1 MLDKIWMK
9 FSTKDLPRTR
19 GLLIISVLTLVL
31 GAIIAY
37 VSNVVLIEAQQS
49 KITAD
54 REWSEAHR
62 KLERTKSEKEDLQG
76 YYHQYQNLVEQ
87 NVIGQERRL
96 DWIEAI
102 EKIRNKLNIFSVKY
116 KLEPQE
122 TLNFETVT
130 TSNSF
135 DLHRS
140 NMTLDFS
147 LLHEGQLLN
156 FLDTLSKEAKGMYL
170 LESCTLTRNDFV
182 RQLRFIPN
190 LQAKCTLGWITLNE
204 KIVDGT

>member
-1 MLDKIWMK
+1 MK

-37 VSNVVLIEAQQS
+37 VSNGVLIEAQQS
-49 KITAD
+49 KIIAD

-190 LQAKCTLGWITLNE
+190 LQAECTLGWITLNE

>member
-1 MLDKIWMK
+1 MK
-9 FSTKDLPRTR
+9 FSTKDLLHTR

-37 VSNVVLIEAQQS
+37 VSNGVLIEAQQS

-190 LQAKCTLGWITLNE
+190 LQAECTLGWITLNE

>member
-1 MLDKIWMK
+1 MK
-9 FSTKDLPRTR
+9 FSTKDLPHIR
-19 GLLIISVLTLVL
+19 GLLIMLALALILGAVLIYVSDGVLTK
-31 GAIIAY
+31 
-37 VSNVVLIEAQQS
+37 AQQS
-49 KITAD
+49 KIIAD
-54 REWSEAHR
+54 REWSEALR
-62 KLERTKSEKEDLQG
+62 KLERTKNEQEDLQG

-87 NVIGQERRL
+87 NVIGLERRL
-96 DWIEAI
+96 DWIETI
-102 EKIRNKLNIFSVKY
+102 EKIRNQLNIFSVKY

-122 TLNFETVT
+122 TLNLENNS

-156 FLDTLSKEAKGMYL
+156 FFDALSEEAKGMYL
-170 LESCTLTRNDFV
+170 LENCTLTRNDLV

-190 LQAKCTLGWITLNE
+190 LQAECTLGWITLNE
-204 KIVDGT
+204 KNAEGK

>member
-1 MLDKIWMK
+1 MK

-37 VSNVVLIEAQQS
+37 VSNGVLIEAQQS
-49 KITAD
+49 KIIAD

-96 DWIEAI
+96 DWIETI

>member
-1 MLDKIWMK
+1 MK

-19 GLLIISVLTLVL
+19 GLVIISVLTLVL

-37 VSNVVLIEAQQS
+37 VSNGVLIEAQQS

-62 KLERTKSEKEDLQG
+62 KLERTKNEQEDLQG
-76 YYHQYQNLVEQ
+76 YYRQYQNLVEQ

-96 DWIEAI
+96 DWIETI

-122 TLNFETVT
+122 TLNLETVS

-190 LQAKCTLGWITLNE
+190 LQAECTLGWITLNE

>member
-1 MLDKIWMK
+1 MK

-37 VSNVVLIEAQQS
+37 VSNGVLIEAQQS
-49 KITAD
+49 KIIAD

-62 KLERTKSEKEDLQG
+62 KLERTKNEQEDLQG
-76 YYHQYQNLVEQ
+76 YYRQYQNLVEQ

-96 DWIEAI
+96 DWIETI

-190 LQAKCTLGWITLNE
+190 LQAECTLGWITLNE

>member
-1 MLDKIWMK
+1 MK

-37 VSNVVLIEAQQS
+37 VSNGVLIEAQQS

-54 REWSEAHR
+54 REWSGAHR

-170 LESCTLTRNDFV
+170 LEGCTLTRNDFV

>member
-1 MLDKIWMK
+1 MK

-31 GAIIAY
+31 GAIITY
-37 VSNVVLIEAQQS
+37 VSNGVLIEAQQS

>member
-1 MLDKIWMK
+1 MK
-9 FSTKDLPRTR
+9 FSTKDLSRTR

-37 VSNVVLIEAQQS
+37 VSNGVLIEAQQS

>member
-1 MLDKIWMK
+1 MK

>member
-1 MLDKIWMK
+1 MK
-9 FSTKDLPRTR
+9 FSTKDLPHIR
-19 GLLIISVLTLVL
+19 GLLIMLALALILGAVLIYVSDGVLTK
-31 GAIIAY
+31 
-37 VSNVVLIEAQQS
+37 AQQS
-49 KITAD
+49 KIIAD

-96 DWIEAI
+96 DWIETI
-102 EKIRNKLNIFSVKY
+102 EKIRNQLNIFSVKY

-122 TLNFETVT
+122 TLNLENNS

-156 FLDTLSKEAKGMYL
+156 FFDALREEAKGMYL
-170 LESCTLTRNDFV
+170 LESCTLTRNDLV
-182 RQLRFIPN
+182 RQLRFVPN
-190 LQAKCTLGWITLNE
+190 LQAECTLGWITLNE
-204 KIVDGT
+204 KNAEGK

>member
-1 MLDKIWMK
+1 MK

-37 VSNVVLIEAQQS
+37 VSNGVLIEAQQS

-62 KLERTKSEKEDLQG
+62 KLERTKNEQEDLQG
-76 YYHQYQNLVEQ
+76 YYRQYQNLVEQ

-96 DWIEAI
+96 DWIETI

-122 TLNFETVT
+122 TLNLETVT

>member
-156 FLDTLSKEAKGMYL
+156 FLDTLSNEAKGMYL
-170 LESCTLTRNDFV
+170 LESCTITRNDFV

>member
-1 MLDKIWMK
+1 MK
-9 FSTKDLPRTR
+9 FSTKDLPRIR

-37 VSNVVLIEAQQS
+37 VSNGVLIEAQQS
-49 KITAD
+49 KIIAD

>member
-1 MLDKIWMK
+1 MK
-9 FSTKDLPRTR
+9 FSTKDLPRIR

-37 VSNVVLIEAQQS
+37 VSNGVLIEAQQS

-62 KLERTKSEKEDLQG
+62 KLERTKNEQEDLQG
-76 YYHQYQNLVEQ
+76 YYRQYQNLVEQ

-96 DWIEAI
+96 DWIETI

-130 TSNSF
+130 SSNSF

-156 FLDTLSKEAKGMYL
+156 FLDTLSEEAKGMYL

>member
-1 MLDKIWMK
+1 MK
-9 FSTKDLPRTR
+9 FSTKDLPHTR

-31 GAIIAY
+31 GVIVVY
-37 VSNVVLIEAQQS
+37 VSNGVLIEAQQS
-49 KITAD
+49 KIIAD
-54 REWSEAHR
+54 REWSEAFR
-62 KLERTKSEKEDLQG
+62 KLERTKNEQEDLQG

-96 DWIEAI
+96 DWIETI

-122 TLNFETVT
+122 TLNLETAL

-156 FLDTLSKEAKGMYL
+156 FLDTLSEEAKGMYL

-190 LQAKCTLGWITLNE
+190 IQAECTLGWITLNE

>member
-1 MLDKIWMK
+1 MK
-9 FSTKDLPRTR
+9 FSTKDLPHIR
-19 GLLIISVLTLVL
+19 GLLIMLALALILGAVLIYVSDGVLTK
-31 GAIIAY
+31 
-37 VSNVVLIEAQQS
+37 AQQS
-49 KITAD
+49 KIIAD
-54 REWSEAHR
+54 REWSEALR
-62 KLERTKSEKEDLQG
+62 KLERTKNEQEDLQG

-96 DWIEAI
+96 DWIETI
-102 EKIRNKLNIFSVKY
+102 EKIRNQLNIFSVKY

-122 TLNFETVT
+122 TLNLENNS

-140 NMTLDFS
+140 NMTLDIS

-156 FLDTLSKEAKGMYL
+156 FFDALSEEAKGMYL
-170 LESCTLTRNDFV
+170 LESCTLTRNDLV

-190 LQAKCTLGWITLNE
+190 LQAECTLGWITLNE
-204 KIVDGT
+204 KNAEGK